1 MTEGTNGLDKEAA
14 QAFVDQIE
22 RHMSD
27 LLSERGSYMA
37 RCRGIREAITGVYD
51 DAKGKG
57 IRRNSLKTLIKE
69 RGLERRIIELRE
81 ALEADDKDNY
91 ELLVDAV
98 AGMEGTPLGDAA
110 VEMNRREGRGRRVR
124 KATAARRGSALD
136 KLDTATDPRPA
147 A

>member
-1 MTEGTNGLDKEAA
+1 MTEGTNGIDKDAA

-22 RHMSD
+22 RHMAD

-51 DAKGKG
+51 DAKGQG

-69 RGLERRIIELRE
+69 RGLERKIIELRE
-81 ALEADDKDNY
+81 ALEADDKDNFI
-91 ELLVDAV
+91 LLVDAV
-98 AGMEGTPLGDAA
+98 KGLEGTPLGEATVDADRKA
-110 VEMNRREGRGRRVR
+110 GRGRRVP
-124 KATAARRGSALD
+124 RGSALD

>member
-1 MTEGTNGLDKEAA
+1 MSEGTNGLDRDAA
-14 QAFVDQIE
+14 TSFVDQIE

-51 DAKGKG
+51 DAK
-57 IRRNSLKTLIKE
+57 
-69 RGLERRIIELRE
+69 
-81 ALEADDKDNY
+81 Y
-91 ELLVDAV
+91 ELLVEAV
-98 AGMEGTPLGDAA
+98 SGLEGTPLGDAA
-110 VEMNRREGRGRRVR
+110 VERDKREGRGKRVR
-124 KATAARRGSALD
+124 KAPVGSALD

>member
-1 MTEGTNGLDKEAA
+1 MSEGTNGLDRDAA
-14 QAFVDQIE
+14 TSFVDQIE

-51 DAKGKG
+51 DAKSHG

-69 RGLERRIIELRE
+69 RRLERKIIELRE

-91 ELLVDAV
+91 ELLVEAV
-98 AGMEGTPLGDAA
+98 SGLEGTPLGDAA
-110 VEMNRREGRGRRVR
+110 VERDKREGRGKRVR
-124 KATAARRGSALD
+124 KAPVGSALD